1 VTWIK
6 TNLKPF
12 LYEKQETETGGNH
25 QMKKRAMILIFC
37 IAAMSILCSCN
48 KTQKKDPPDIT
59 PLQPGTFESEA
70 AYQETLGALS
80 ELLASPG
87 DAENLNDG
95 MYAVWQAIEQLGD
108 AAADTIGYKFNDL
121 NKDGKEEL
129 LIGNF
134 EGTGLSDVK
143 NEIYVAFTQNGEGL
157 APLFEK
163 QKRNI
168 YALTDTGTL
177 YFYGSDGVK
186 YYIVAEYEMIG
197 EEIVCKDFYF
207 TAPIDGDGSNMG
219 YYHNTTGA
227 WDPKVSEKIDMTF
240 EEFETIR
247 KELAAR
253 TVSVDASKLAG
264 IGKP

>member
-1 VTWIK
+1 
-6 TNLKPF
+6 
-12 LYEKQETETGGNH
+12 
-25 QMKKRAMILIFC
+25 
-37 IAAMSILCSCN
+37 MSILCSCN

-59 PLQPGTFESEA
+59 PLQPETFESEA
-70 AYQETLGALS
+70 VYQETLGALS

-186 YYIVAEYEMIG
+186 YYIVAEYEMVG
-197 EEIVCKDFYF
+197 EEIVCKNFYF
-207 TAPIDGDGSNMG
+207 TAPVDGDGSNMG

>member
-1 VTWIK
+1 
-6 TNLKPF
+6 
-12 LYEKQETETGGNH
+12 
-25 QMKKRAMILIFC
+25 MKKRAMILIFC

-59 PLQPGTFESEA
+59 PLQPETFESEA

-134 EGTGLSDVK
+134 EGTGSPDVK
-143 NEIYVAFTQNGEGL
+143 NEIYAAFSHDGDTLE
-157 APLFEK
+157 PLFEK
-163 QKRNI
+163 QKRNT

-177 YFYGSDGVK
+177 YFHGSDGVK
-186 YYIVAEYEMIG
+186 YHIVAEYEMT
-197 EEIVCKDFYF
+197 EEGIVCKDFYF
-207 TAPIDGDGSNMG
+207 TYPIDGDGSNMG
-219 YYHNTTGA
+219 YFHNTTGV
-227 WDPKVSEKIDMTF
+227 WDSEGSEQIDMTF
-240 EEFETIR
+240 EELEAIR
-247 KELAAR
+247 KDLAAR
-253 TVSVDASKLAG
+253 TVPVDAAKLSEV
-264 IGKP
+264 GKQ